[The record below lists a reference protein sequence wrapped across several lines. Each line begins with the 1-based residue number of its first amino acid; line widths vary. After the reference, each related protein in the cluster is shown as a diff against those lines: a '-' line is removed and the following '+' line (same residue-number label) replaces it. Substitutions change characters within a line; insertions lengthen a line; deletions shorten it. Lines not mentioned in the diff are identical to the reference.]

1 MNLLASRP
9 IFLAAFCAT
18 ALVAQAS
25 DVASA
30 KTGMRERVAV
40 IDKLKAAGSVG
51 EANTGLLA
59 VRAPGEEAEKVVAAE
74 NADRTV
80 VFGELAKK
88 TGGSAE
94 DAGRTFAR
102 QLAAASKPGVWVQR
116 EDGGW
121 YKK

>member
-1 MNLLASRP
+1 MNLTR
-9 IFLAAFCAT
+9 T
-18 ALVAQAS
+18 VALVFAFGGLSAAVAFAG

-30 KTGMRERVAV
+30 KAGMKERVAV
-40 IDKLKAAGSVG
+40 IDKLKTEGAVG

-59 VRAPGEEAEKVVAAE
+59 VRAPGAEAEKVVAAE

-80 VFGELAKK
+80 VFAELAAK
-88 TGGSAE
+88 GGGTSEA
-94 DAGRTFAR
+94 AGKAFAR
-102 QLAAASKPGVWVQR
+102 QIATASKPGVWLQR